1 LAQGYPCK
9 CVLDFFCLAY
19 IYFFVINMYKG
30 ASKGYSKGTDMGLGG
45 KAAPSQR
52 TPTPEEIEKNQIILD
67 ALLPSV
73 AAKIDGNGG
82 VLSVKDL
89 CEMQDI
95 KDQIAQIPHCFPRSL
110 PTILSQWTDFFVMMS
125 YGLVGTA
132 IGYDTGLIQADGTL
146 DPAFES
152 TFLPLGK
159 RNYKEYVEPTMMQAP
174 KRARVESFSQPIDLA
189 EATAELTRL
198 CYILEDDAS
207 CETAFQRVQIARKQ
221 KRGERITPKKKSKSA
236 ANNNPIPNP
245 HVPGE
250 VYNFSHLTREQKC
263 IEILNRVFE
272 KLKSSPNNTQMLN
285 AITQDDAIRELKKQA
300 VMSFVNWFKSFPE
313 NFLIENVAGTTE
325 FQITLLSD
333 VMPSQPAPVGQ
344 GGKGKGRRY

>member
-1 LAQGYPCK
+1 
-9 CVLDFFCLAY
+9 
-19 IYFFVINMYKG
+19 MYKG
-30 ASKGYSKGTDMGLGG
+30 APKGNGG
-45 KAAPSQR
+45 KGMVAAAPQR

-159 RNYKEYVEPTMMQAP
+159 HNYKNTFVEPTMGQQAP

-189 EATAELTRL
+189 EAAAELMRL

-207 CETAFQRVQIARKQ
+207 CEAAFQRVQIARKQ
-221 KRGERITPKKKSKSA
+221 KRGESITPGKKKSKSA
-236 ANNNPIPNP
+236 NSNAPIFNPD
-245 HVPGE
+245 VPGE
-250 VYNFSHLTREQKC
+250 VLDFNHLTREQKC

-272 KLKSSPNNTQMLN
+272 KLKNSPNQTLMLN
-285 AITQDDAIRELKKQA
+285 MVTQDDAIRELKKSA
-300 VMSFVNWFKSFPE
+300 VMSFVNWFKTFPE
-313 NFLIENVAGTTE
+313 NFLIENVDGTTE

-333 VMPSQPAPVGQ
+333 VMPARPAPQ
-344 GGKGKGRRY
+344 STGKGKGRRY